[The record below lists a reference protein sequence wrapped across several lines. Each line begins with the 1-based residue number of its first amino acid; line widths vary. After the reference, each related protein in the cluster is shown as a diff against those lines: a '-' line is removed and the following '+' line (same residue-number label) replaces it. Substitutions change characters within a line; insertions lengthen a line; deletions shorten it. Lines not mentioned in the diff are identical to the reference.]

1 MGESRGRVSKSAH
14 TFDAAAFPFD
24 AAGAALGTSA
34 STFDAAGAALGASA
48 STAGAAFALA
58 AGAALLCA
66 AWEQEARFK
75 DGRIEGSRARE
86 SRVRGSRRRAWA

>member
-24 AAGAALGTSA
+24 AAGAALGASA

-58 AGAALLCA
+58 AGAALSLLCA

-75 DGRIEGSRARE
+75 DGRIEGRFEAR
-86 SRVRGSRRRAWA
+86 RVKGT

>member
-24 AAGAALGTSA
+24 AAGAALG
-34 STFDAAGAALGASA
+34 ASA
-48 STAGAAFALA
+48 STAGAAFAVA
-58 AGAALLCA
+58 AGAALSLLCA

-75 DGRIEGSRARE
+75 DGRIEGRFGAR
-86 SRVRGSRRRAWA
+86 RVKGT

>member
-1 MGESRGRVSKSAH
+1 VGESRGRVSKSAH
-14 TFDAAAFPFD
+14 TFD

-48 STAGAAFALA
+48 STAGAAFAVA
-58 AGAALLCA
+58 AGAALSLLCA

-75 DGRIEGSRARE
+75 DGRIEGRFGAR
-86 SRVRGSRRRAWA
+86 RVKGT

>member
-1 MGESRGRVSKSAH
+1 VGESRGRVSKSAH

-48 STAGAAFALA
+48 STAGAAFAVA
-58 AGAALLCA
+58 ALSLLCA

-75 DGRIEGSRARE
+75 DGRIEGRVGAR
-86 SRVRGSRRRAWA
+86 RVKGT